1 MRIIKVATD
10 DGNAYYDI
18 VSRLKKTHLRFV
30 SVMPGQVVDTAR
42 DLVITSRA
50 EASAYGEEVVAI
62 EDLSRDPVIMEG
74 QILSRLLEESRRDIL
89 IGVDPGSSIG
99 VAMFY
104 GGRELGAMTSNSVE
118 RSVDSLVAL
127 VEAVSHSSVSVKI
140 GGGEPKTSL
149 RLARLLRERL
159 PPSASMEIV
168 DESGTSA
175 GKRGAVG
182 ATKDQRAA
190 SRIAFR
196 KGVQFSEPVPPRR
209 SRG

>member
-10 DGNAYYDI
+10 DGNAYYEI
-18 VSRLKKTHLRFV
+18 VSRLKKTHLRFF
-30 SVMPGQVVDTAR
+30 SVTPGQGVDPSR
-42 DLVITSRA
+42 DFVITSR
-50 EASAYGEEVVAI
+50 EEVSAYAGNAVAL
-62 EDLSRDPVIMEG
+62 EDLSDDPVIMEG
-74 QILSRLLEESRRDIL
+74 QILSRLLDESKRDIL
-89 IGVDPGSSIG
+89 IGIDPGSTIG

-104 GGRELGAMTSNSVE
+104 GGRELGAITSNSAE
-118 RSVDSLVAL
+118 SSVDSLVAL
-127 VEAVSHSSVSVKI
+127 VEGVSHSSVSVKI
-140 GGGEPKTSL
+140 GGGEPRSSL
-149 RLARLLRERL
+149 KLARMLRQRL

-168 DESGTSA
+168 DESGTSS

-196 KGVQFSEPVPPRR
+196 KGVQFTEPAPERK

>member
-18 VSRLKKTHLRFV
+18 VSRLKRTHLRFL
-30 SVMPGQVVDTAR
+30 SVTPGQAVDSAR
-42 DLVITSRA
+42 DIVITSRA
-50 EASAYGEEVVAI
+50 EASVHGEMSVAI
-62 EDLSRDPVIMEG
+62 EDLSEDPMIMEG
-74 QILSRLLEESRRDIL
+74 QILSRLLDESRRDIL
-89 IGVDPGSSIG
+89 IGIDPGSTIG
-99 VAMFY
+99 VAVFY
-104 GGRELGAMTSNSVE
+104 GGRELGATASNSVE

-127 VEAVSHSSVSVKI
+127 VEEVAHSSVSVKI
-140 GGGEPKTSL
+140 GGGEPKSSL
-149 RLARLLRERL
+149 RLARLLREKL

-196 KGVQFSEPVPPRR
+196 KGVEFTEPQRHRR
-209 SRG
+209 SRA